1 MAEGPPAGNTPGGMA
16 RWRWMNSEGR
26 TGMLDRVFGFREQG
40 TNARTEVLA
49 GATTFMTMAYIIFVN
64 PQILA
69 AAGLPLHATIAAT
82 CLAAA
87 VPTILMGLYTNY
99 PFALASGMGL
109 NAALAFLVTGEGVSW
124 PAAMGVVFM
133 EGAIITVLV
142 LTRVREAVMSAIP
155 MSLKHAIGVGIG
167 LLIAYI
173 GMQHAGWVIRPEG
186 PGTLTTFGSFRDVS
200 TLVATAGLLITAGLM
215 AWRLHGAIL
224 LGIVITTGIAW
235 AAGLVSLPER
245 FLALPDLGTFGKL
258 DIVGAL
264 KVSLIAP
271 IFAFL
276 VTDFFDTMG
285 TVIGVGGQAGFV
297 SPEGRLPRLNR
308 VLLADSLAAVW
319 GSICSASSVTT
330 YVESAAGVGAGG
342 RTGLTSLVVGILFVF
357 ALFFAPII
365 GIVPAAATA
374 PALIVVGFLML
385 TVVRHI
391 PFDKFD
397 EAFPAF
403 LTILTVPLTL
413 SISRGIGYGFI
424 AYTLLKILTGR
435 WRDVHP
441 LMLVVSALFAVSF
454 ALS

>member
-1 MAEGPPAGNTPGGMA
+1 LPRGLVTAMLNRIFRLEENNT
-16 RWRWMNSEGR
+16 S
-26 TGMLDRVFGFREQG
+26 
-40 TNARTEVLA
+40 ARTEIVA

-64 PQILA
+64 PRILA
-69 AAGLPLHATIAAT
+69 AAGLPLQATIAAT

-87 VPTILMGLYTNY
+87 IPTIAMGLYARY

-109 NAALAFLVTGEGVSW
+109 NAVLAYDLVKGQGVPW
-124 PAAMGVVFM
+124 QVAMGVIFL

-142 LTRVREAVMSAIP
+142 LTRVREAIMSAIP

-173 GMQHAGWVIRPEG
+173 GVQHAGWVVKAGSPDLV
-186 PGTLTTFGSFRDVS
+186 TASGSFRNTEV
-200 TLVATAGLLITAGLM
+200 LVATGGLLITIVLM
-215 AWRLHGAIL
+215 AYRLHGAIL
-224 LGIVITTGIAW
+224 LGILMTAGIGW
-235 AAGLVSLPER
+235 AAGIVRQPMSLV
-245 FLALPDLGTFGKL
+245 AVPDFHTFGVVNV
-258 DIVGAL
+258 VGAL
-264 KVSLIAP
+264 KLSLIAA

-276 VTDFFDTMG
+276 ITDFFDTMG
-285 TVIGVGGQAGFV
+285 TVIGVGDQAGFV
-297 SPEGRLPRLNR
+297 SAEGRLPRLNR
-308 VLLADSLAAVW
+308 ILLVDSLAAVW

-342 RTGLTSLVVGILFVF
+342 RTGLTSVVVGVF
-357 ALFFAPII
+357 FLLALFFAPVI

-385 TVVRHI
+385 AAVRHI

-403 LTILTVPLTL
+403 LIILIIPLTV

-424 AYTLLKILTGR
+424 AYTLLKLASGK

-441 LMLVVSALFAVSF
+441 LMYVVSALFAVSF
-454 ALS
+454 VL